1 MTHQAI
7 RPTIATRFSSLA
19 VKVMAT
25 LGLGLALPA
34 IAAEQPLTGADI
46 GRAITAVLSRH
57 KITGSPQ
64 INPAEIHNPCPGG
77 VTVAPLFSNWKT
89 VKVTCPQDPQ
99 WRHLVRVELDQPRG
113 KIATQSP
120 KNRKIKSADKP
131 GSLTALALNRSVVKG
146 EMIMAEDVIEVS
158 ISAQQNYGVFHSAD
172 DVIGR
177 QVRTPITAKNPIKSR
192 QLEPRYLVEEKKP
205 VLIAY
210 SLNGIYVEM
219 SGISLQ
225 NGQSGETVKVENLSS
240 GKTIIGKV
248 IGLRKISPMH

>member
-1 MTHQAI
+1 MTHRAT

-19 VKVMAT
+19 VKITVA
-25 LGLGLALPA
+25 LGLGYALPVM
-34 IAAEQPLTGADI
+34 AAEQSLTGAEIDHVI
-46 GRAITAVLSRH
+46 KAELSRH
-57 KITGSPQ
+57 QIAGQPQ
-64 INPAEIHNPCPGG
+64 INPAEAHHPCPSGIN
-77 VTVAPLFSNWKT
+77 VAPLFNSWKT
-89 VKVTCPQDPQ
+89 IKVTCPDDPK
-99 WRHLVRVELDQPRG
+99 WRFLVRVEMDQPH
-113 KIATQSP
+113 
-120 KNRKIKSADKP
+120 RKTAIRSTKKRTIKTNDQP

-146 EMIMAEDVIEVS
+146 EMIMAEDIIEVS

-210 SLNGIYVEM
+210 SQNGIYVEM

-225 NGQSGETVKVENLSS
+225 NGQSGEMVKVENLSS

-248 IGLRKISPMH
+248 IGVRKISPMH